1 VGYRVVN
8 SALIAD
14 GTVETV
20 DLTDCAVTSAK
31 IANGAVAEAKIASG
45 AVTGAKIADGAILP
59 AHICGDQAFTFPQTV
74 EVMGGLDVSAET
86 HIQTDLVVTYDFST
100 GAGYFDY
107 GLLAPFGGSEIE
119 TDGSIRWCTYDARLQ
134 VYCGGCWKSLQFEA
148 GC

>member
-1 VGYRVVN
+1 MGYRVVN

-14 GTVETV
+14 GTVATV
-20 DLTDCAVTSAK
+20 DLTDCAVTCAK

-45 AVTGAKIADGAILP
+45 AVTGAKIAAGSICSG
-59 AHICGDQAFTFPQTV
+59 HICGDNAFTFPQTV
-74 EVMGGLDVSAET
+74 AVLGGLDVSAET
-86 HIQTDLVVTYDFST
+86 HIQTDLVVSYDFST

-119 TDGSIRWCTYDARLQ
+119 TGGSIRWCTYDARLQ
-134 VYCGGCWKSLQFEA
+134 VYCGGCWYSLQFES